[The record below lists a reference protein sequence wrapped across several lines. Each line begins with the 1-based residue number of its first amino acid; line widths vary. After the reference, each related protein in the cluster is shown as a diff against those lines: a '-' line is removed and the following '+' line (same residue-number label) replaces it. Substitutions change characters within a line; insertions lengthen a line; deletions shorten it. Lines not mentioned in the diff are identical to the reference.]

1 MDSLLK
7 ADDKKLNEYLLL
19 SNGKFN
25 IPYTQRPYEW
35 SNSQVE
41 RLFNDIIAIHQGDKE
56 QHILNF
62 ITIYLED
69 DHQNIYD
76 GQQRTVTLLLF
87 ICAII
92 DKISKMGDVSIA
104 NKLKEEFIK
113 KDDWRHNSANN
124 TKIIFTK
131 NETNEFFES
140 YIIDNQE
147 NIDINISD
155 HEKYL
160 KSNYDYLKKLI
171 NEYVE
176 KNHLSVSD
184 LPLIIENMTEKMY
197 VIILETPN
205 EDIANQMFETL
216 NNTGKKLVDFY
227 VLKNECVKKIS
238 ESETSRYWN
247 EIEANTDLLDK
258 KKFLTQFISIYNGK
272 TSNQKVYETIEKLGK
287 LKNSQAVRELL
298 EDMKSVS
305 KYFFELHEPEQRK
318 NTNDSREDL
327 SDYIKLVESLKVF
340 NAIQYRPV
348 ILAMNLKRYSLKD
361 INQVLQVCLTIQIR
375 NIFIAHDSPNKL
387 ENFYPDL
394 AKKIYESH
402 KNITSSII
410 SELQNKIISDNQT
423 IQYAK
428 QLRISKSDGKKI
440 RYILKTI
447 YDLAFGN
454 EMIVNSNTQYVNLE
468 HILPQNPK
476 EDSTWLKTFDKKTLD
491 DYINSLGNLTLILG
505 KKNSSL
511 GNKEFYEKR
520 VLLKE
525 SKISQNHEIADNDS
539 WGKKEIEDR
548 TEYLANKIIQIWKK
562 N

>member
-318 NTNDSREDL
+318 NTNDSKEDL

-428 QLRISKSDGKKI
+428 QLRISKSDGKNKI
-440 RYILKTI
+440 Y
-447 YDLAFGN
+447 
-454 EMIVNSNTQYVNLE
+454 
-468 HILPQNPK
+468 PQN
-476 EDSTWLKTFDKKTLD
+476 
-491 DYINSLGNLTLILG
+491 NL
-505 KKNSSL
+505 
-511 GNKEFYEKR
+511 
-520 VLLKE
+520 
-525 SKISQNHEIADNDS
+525 
-539 WGKKEIEDR
+539 
-548 TEYLANKIIQIWKK
+548 
-562 N
+562 